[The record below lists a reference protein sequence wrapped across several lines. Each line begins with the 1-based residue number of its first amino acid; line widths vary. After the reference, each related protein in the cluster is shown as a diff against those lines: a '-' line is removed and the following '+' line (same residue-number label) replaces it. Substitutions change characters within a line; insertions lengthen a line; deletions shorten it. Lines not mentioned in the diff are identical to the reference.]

1 MDINST
7 MKILYR
13 HTRVFTFL
21 LTLLLLGSVT
31 NEAWAYNITYHVLTL
46 PFTTYQD
53 DGTTPNVSDIRTE
66 AIRVYVTN
74 GSTVE
79 LPDQFKSPLATDYSY
94 YASTDITKSGTAQA
108 IYKNNATKYYTY
120 TIKDG
125 ATPLTPSSSISGDCD
140 IYVTYSYNNTT
151 SPIDLSGG
159 TSYNISI
166 GDGFLA
172 FNRGRNNR
180 VAVVPKD
187 HVSAEQL
194 VSEDFVYVNVSNVA
208 NLKDKTYWKSG
219 DNKNPEAEVKSQF
232 HFLFKYEGNDPY
244 NIIIRSAYNKDTHY
258 IEKWASDIGFVNK
271 YYKGARIFSK
281 STDEILIAS
290 DDNKKYTTVY
300 TTSTTTV
307 DSTPMGDYFRKLDA
321 PVWNSFALLNAK
333 DNSEKYVFM
342 ASKNVKSNGDFDVP
356 SNNQQYYFLQNNYAV
371 VKFVAMTVETA
382 ANKYATDD
390 EMYEPEDVYFK
401 IVTQFGSNVTASIK
415 RSRYTIEHDEIKV
428 EDIPSELNRKYCN
441 LTGRFYKDA
450 ALTQEI
456 TKYSEAEGNNIYV
469 GYEVSNTIPFKA
481 IKPSDSYTTATWYEL
496 TDFES
501 EQSSGKKIKW
511 DGNSAFKNNGGK
523 EVYEKE
529 SEFAFVGDPYELRV
543 LYRDATKTAGANR
556 YISAATVSD
565 GTALG
570 FSDTAGDGYKWEIP
584 FGENS
589 DRFVLRLF
597 GSSASTPMYW
607 KWDATSAG
615 STVVLDDDAAPTRI
629 KVMELPERN
638 FTFKIVDK
646 AGNIAVTSTVSH
658 TIFSPLNGFASIPEV
673 IRSPFL
679 SDETV
684 TFYDT
689 YSGGGRGNL
698 DNLIDEA
705 PNTNHD
711 IFVKY
716 TTSHLNNKSIHL
728 NADELNQQFNVKLN
742 GSYIYYDGGVIKSNA
757 SPSTDELATDP
768 YVWFLRGRDPYA
780 MLIDNKAA
788 RTSSSTE
795 SVTIYN
801 DDGVTSTDDK
811 AIGGWIRVD
820 NGTWGDNKAL
830 GFTSTRTEASR
841 FIAIMGNNI
850 GVYEVMAATGDDT
863 FFHIGRTTDTK
874 VYSINT
880 SGYAHGDDALRFEL
894 AGKDAIT
901 YHLIDKAGNDLFE
914 NEIISNNPRLALPA
928 DYVSPLVAEYYYYPT
943 LAKAGTD
950 KAEDRI
956 TEIENDTNESGEGGE
971 NKDFDVY
978 VTYKVNDRV
987 KFNDDS
993 SPYLLK
999 FLNGSSYK
1007 MENGNDK
1014 LTSEAIKAMY
1024 PYTNGDGNLN
1034 IYGERMNEEQ
1044 MNGGSSTRPRWV
1056 WFFDS
1061 EHDDP
1066 YHVKIHSKSTINH
1079 GGIGHPTYLQTY
1091 AVHFNQSAE
1100 NVKTV
1105 VTGGILAG
1113 IASTPPT
1120 EYMILGTAGRFKLRT
1135 TATIDDGIT
1144 NERRNVTS
1152 FEQYWKTYNMIKLE
1166 VLGIDKSTN
1175 AFSNDEST
1183 WTVPTDKRAEL
1194 NTKLE
1199 ALGIGSGNWHS
1210 YDAIANAVRWNGF
1223 NDKSDGEGKKVVE
1236 KLEHW
1241 YQTFEMGDGTF
1252 DIESADIPPVLILLD
1267 RHGWEIMRKPLP
1279 KYEAYPYG
1287 DELADLKVYDS
1298 PMVKEYKFY
1307 NNATKATGCH
1317 KYTLRLDDK
1326 TKAERDQIKVSGKHF
1341 TSASLAILPPRTASG
1356 VISGG
1361 VVSDL
1366 YVTYTVKEEYEKS
1379 YTYNFTDNGNG
1390 TYTESG
1396 TPSKFMILQNG
1407 RFAREN
1413 PSGSASNYLSK
1424 PIGEAGDPI
1433 GGNIFEAILSP
1444 NTETASDVST
1454 QVDANKDGVIDDIN
1468 MWYVQPNLNIDK
1480 EMGIVWGTSDDITSA
1495 EPLSEY
1501 GTKKK
1506 YKDITGFDPYNIQLK
1521 NADVSNGRNLFMTS
1535 HMTTTALSSG
1545 AMVGDYTG
1553 GDNTITLENWV
1564 DVKNADT
1571 TTPKKNG
1578 DITVD
1583 EGYDHTN
1590 LQVTNQTFMAVS
1602 DALGNMQLMPRFDH
1616 SKRMNVTTSGSSR
1629 TTLEDAVDHTQKASA
1644 DDNESMGP
1652 QTVLL
1657 VRPQL
1662 FEYHIIDNDGNE
1674 ALRYKTA
1681 GEYFPSIPE
1690 HFKSPLATEFK
1701 YYKTAPTYDS
1711 GTKTLT
1717 VSDEI
1722 TGSFAAAG
1730 LNDMISQVYV
1740 RYSYD
1745 ASADELGILQGQWFT
1760 INLAGKD
1767 VKANGTID
1775 PADGTGVSLVSGS
1788 KPSTTP
1794 TDELKNAHE
1803 WHWKLLAAPADPSS
1817 AYYVAPDP
1825 YAIQIFNRY
1834 SNYATT
1840 LEEPSPMSVGIKVNN
1855 KNRFSLLSHPDG
1867 GYALAVNG
1875 LGTYSYD
1882 FVNGET
1888 EAAATTATE
1897 KNYQLVVANNT
1908 AYETA
1913 KTALAGQP
1921 NGDYYFKINNNK
1933 TYKKVT
1939 VSGGNP
1945 DEGAEST
1952 KEAWERAYH
1961 FTIISGSLSS
1971 GSRLIVNDDVTH
1983 DYTYHVI
1990 NNASKLAV
1998 SHTQDNAEAAEN
2010 GFTPTLPYNIQ
2021 TPLLNMNDY
2030 LYYGSVNIEGDNYT
2044 VVDNTK
2050 LFTLYGLYDDVV
2062 YVRYNAY
2069 NMDNTEYMVP
2079 NKRNATGSSTIAVAD
2094 DAKYTALNISG
2105 GLPYNIIWEDDKMM
2119 KTDGS
2124 TIANGGSHALDG
2136 ATENVWRFFGGDPY
2150 AIQIRHGNTGNY
2162 AIGSATLNETPDKT
2176 FMLLKHENYPYGVLQ
2191 VTGTTGDDAG
2201 KKLTGFGGELTAD
2214 ANTAPKYFI
2223 IFGLSTHKLI
2233 YHLVINTTN
2242 VNTTIPYREG
2252 TEDSPGTL
2260 TTKNIPGT
2268 TQRDLSETYQL
2279 GSTIMGQTYC
2289 VDAGEVS
2296 IGDVL
2301 KVPTEFNRPN
2311 CKYFFYIDNI
2321 QKSGAKET
2329 YQKTA
2334 TSVEDMN
2341 TQISSLPTSGYYY
2354 FKIGDGDSYKRVTKS
2369 AAEPSTVDCTV
2380 DDWNNVWQDED
2391 EDNGL
2396 NKYKGLEI
2404 TKLMSDANLIG
2415 SLVKVNVAYAFETG
2429 LETNAGEGF
2438 VTSLDQNLWYTF
2450 ETPDGS
2456 TPYLAHYTNA
2466 WGLQSMAGRDTRYT
2480 NDYLWTPLGDVY
2492 GFKMYNRYMIKNS
2505 SGGSN
2510 KVMTMTSIG
2519 DNVKLKME
2527 VPGEGGCT
2535 SGYEVFELLGSNTP
2549 GHFRIHPVVNHTGTQ
2564 YYIKRH
2570 DANTDIDGDRQPDP
2584 NYAILSTSY
2593 SEWTFGLN
2601 STLLAP
2607 YVERVGYVGGLTET
2621 AYTAQKDLLD
2631 KVKNG
2636 TADYE
2641 ELRTA
2646 QGIVYADANAV
2657 PYTPGYYRM
2666 HNQPGVSGI
2675 NPVRYAS
2682 GYTHKT
2688 ELTGDGVNTA
2698 GPIPM
2703 HFYSKAGVSTTF
2715 GSSGLKNGYTSTDAT
2730 RGDIPIV
2737 PTEQDPST
2745 IFYFDGN
2752 TVAAG
2757 TIPTSKI
2764 STQGLYVKG
2773 KKTDDDD
2780 DHGDAVMTA
2789 SASDATT
2796 FSLIDIGGAVLLIT
2810 DKVDPA
2816 SRNYLH
2822 FDQDYTVNEDNKIYN
2837 LKFFHN
2843 SPTDDAKW
2851 CLQPVQKSEAAGTN
2865 EMPLQIRTNNGGDDY
2880 YYATFYAPFDVA
2892 LPADA
2897 DDKTYNAFICET
2909 WNDKGLHPIKVPAK
2923 DTYTAGKYIPAG
2935 TPVLIRTSDESGS
2948 VTLMLPSTST
2958 SDAPTNNI
2966 FKGSYLEML
2975 LDADANHD
2983 VFTLGVPFVSEV
2995 TSFNRNNGEITA
3007 PLPEQANSGVGFYI
3021 NATPNKEN
3029 DALQSMWL
3037 RNNRY
3042 VLHNK
3047 IYYRATGGSPA
3058 RGVEFVPV
3066 VFKSETTE
3074 IDGVREYRA
3083 DTPYPGGV
3091 YNLQGR
3097 CVATEEQVLDGTWR
3111 QHLAP
3116 GIYIMN
3122 GRSIIVK

>member
-79 LPDQFKSPLATDYSY
+79 LPDQFKSPLATDYTY
-94 YASTDITKSGTAQA
+94 YASADITKSGTAQT
-108 IYKNNATKYYTY
+108 IYQNNVTKYYTY
-120 TIKDG
+120 TINGG
-125 ATPLTPSSSISGDCD
+125 ATPLTPGSSISENCD
-140 IYVTYSYNNTT
+140 IYVTYSYNNAT

-159 TSYNISI
+159 KSYNISI

-194 VSEDFVYVNVSNVA
+194 VSEDFVYVNVSDVK

-219 DNKNPEAEVKSQF
+219 ENKNPEAEVKSQF

-244 NIIIRSAYNKDTHY
+244 NITIRTAYNKATHY
-258 IEKWASDIGFVNK
+258 IERWAASDDGFVNK

-307 DSTPMGDYFRKLDA
+307 DSTPMQDYFRKLDA
-321 PVWNSFALLNAK
+321 PVWNSFAILNAK
-333 DNSEKYVFM
+333 DKSDKYVFM
-342 ASKNVKSNGDFDVP
+342 ASKNVKSNGDLDVP
-356 SNNQQYYFLQNNYAV
+356 NNNQQYYYLQNNYAV

-382 ANKYATDD
+382 ANNYATDD
-390 EMYEPEDVYFK
+390 EMYEPEDVNFK
-401 IVTQFGSNVTASIK
+401 IVTQFNNTVTASIK

-450 ALTQEI
+450 SLTQEI

-496 TDFES
+496 TDEDATTD
-501 EQSSGKKIKW
+501 KKIKW
-511 DGNSAFKNNGGK
+511 DGSSNFKNNGVSTTYDK
-523 EVYEKE
+523 L
-529 SEFAFVGDPYELRV
+529 SEFAFVGDPYELQV
-543 LYRDATKTAGANR
+543 IYRNGTETNGEKSYVSASIGVVTTPAASWDIPNDAIDGSFLLRKFNDTGHW
-556 YISAATVSD
+556 YWDISANDQNVTYS
-565 GTALG
+565 TTSETRL
-570 FSDTAGDGYKWEIP
+570 K
-584 FGENS
+584 
-589 DRFVLRLF
+589 VL
-597 GSSASTPMYW
+597 
-607 KWDATSAG
+607 
-615 STVVLDDDAAPTRI
+615 
-629 KVMELPERN
+629 ELPK
-638 FTFKIVDK
+638 FTYTYNVVDLAGKI
-646 AGNIAVTSTVSH
+646 AIQATASQ
-658 TIFSPLNGFASIPEV
+658 TIFSPLNGYASIPEE
-673 IRSPFL
+673 ICSPFL
-679 SDETV
+679 ADETI
-684 TFYDT
+684 TFYDS
-689 YSGGGRGNL
+689 Y
-698 DNLIDEA
+698 
-705 PNTNHD
+705 TNRNSDGVTDRRDFHVPSEQTP
-711 IFVKY
+711 ITQTPATNNANIYVAY
-716 TTSHLNNKSIHL
+716 TTLHLTEKSIKL
-728 NADELNQQFNVKLN
+728 IYSQQFNVKLN
-742 GSYIYYDGGVIKSNA
+742 GEYIYWDSSSGRILSNP
-757 SPSTDELATDP
+757 SPTDLTATA
-768 YVWFLRGRDPYA
+768 YLWRLRGRDPYA
-780 MLIDNKAA
+780 MRIDNVGASEGL
-788 RTSSSTE
+788 TGTISINVYNTNGDGTYTTE
-795 SVTIYN
+795 PVSNGKFVRVA
-801 DDGVTSTDDK
+801 DGIWGNDK
-811 AIGGWIRVD
+811 ALTFVD
-820 NGTWGDNKAL
+820 NRET
-830 GFTSTRTEASR
+830 ASH
-841 FIAIMGNNI
+841 FVAMMGNYTGI
-850 GVYEVMAATGDDT
+850 YEVLAATGNTDYY
-863 FFHIGRTTDTK
+863 HIGRPTAISAETK
-874 VYSINT
+874 VYSTAI
-880 SGYAHGDDALRFEL
+880 YAHEADELRFEL
-894 AGKDAIT
+894 SGLKAIT
-901 YHLIDKAGNDLFE
+901 YHLIDKAKVDLLQVS
-914 NEIISNNPRLALPA
+914 SNNPRLTLPA
-928 DYVSPLVAEYYYYPT
+928 EYVSPLVENYYYYPNKE
-943 LAKAGTD
+943 KADADVDDGLHTGN
-950 KAEDRI
+950 I
-956 TEIENDTNESGEGGE
+956 TEIDPENGPFE
-971 NKDFDVY
+971 VY
-978 VTYKVNDRV
+978 VTYTVNDRV

-999 FLNGSSYK
+999 FLNGSSYL

-1105 VTGGILAG
+1105 VTGGVLAG

-1135 TATIDDGIT
+1135 TATIDDGLT

-1194 NTKLE
+1194 NTRLE
-1199 ALGIGSGNWHS
+1199 TLGIGSGNWHS

-1287 DELADLKVYDS
+1287 DELAALKVYDS

-1444 NTETASDVST
+1444 NTKTASDVST
-1454 QVDANKDGVIDDIN
+1454 NVDTDKNGVIDDIN
-1468 MWYVQPNLNIDK
+1468 MWYIQPNLNIDK

-1521 NADVSNGRNLFMTS
+1521 NADVSDGRNLFLTS

-1553 GDNTITLENWV
+1553 DGGSKFITLAPWV
-1564 DVKNADT
+1564 DMKDADT
-1571 TTPKKNG
+1571 TTPKKIG
-1578 DITVD
+1578 DVTVN

-1590 LQVTNQTFMAVS
+1590 LQLTNQTFMAVS

-1616 SKRMNVTTSGSSR
+1616 SQRMDVTAGGSSR
-1629 TTLEDAVDHTQKASA
+1629 TTLADAVDHTQKASA

-1652 QTVLL
+1652 QTVVL

-1662 FEYHIIDNDGNE
+1662 FEYHIIDNEGNE
-1674 ALRYKTA
+1674 ALRYKSA

-1767 VKANGTID
+1767 VKANGTIV
-1775 PADGTGVSLVSGS
+1775 PSDGTGVSLFSGTKS
-1788 KPSTTP
+1788 SDVPIDGSEVKR
-1794 TDELKNAHE
+1794 K
-1803 WHWKLLAAPADPSS
+1803 WQWKFLAAPADPSS

-1825 YAIQIFNRY
+1825 YAIQLFNRNA
-1834 SNYATT
+1834 NYTTT
-1840 LEEPSPMSVGIKVNN
+1840 LEEPNPMSVGIKING
-1855 KNRFSLLSHPDG
+1855 KDRFSLLSHPDG

-1882 FVNGET
+1882 FINGESMT
-1888 EAAATTATE
+1888 TDVAATTATE
-1897 KNYQLVVANNT
+1897 KNYQLVVANND
-1908 AYETA
+1908 AYNAA
-1913 KTALAGQP
+1913 KTALTEQP
-1921 NGDYYFKINNNK
+1921 DGDYYFKINNNK

-1939 VSGGNP
+1939 VTSGTPGA
-1945 DEGAEST
+1945 GAEST

-1961 FTIISGSLSS
+1961 FTIISGSLSA
-1971 GSRLIVNDDVTH
+1971 GSQLLVNNDVTH
-1983 DYTYHVI
+1983 EYTYHVI
-1990 NNASKLAV
+1990 NNAKKLAI
-1998 SHTQDNAEAAEN
+1998 SGTQTNAEAVDN
-2010 GFTPTLPYNIQ
+2010 GFAPTLPYSLQ

-2030 LYYGSVNIEGDNYT
+2030 LYYGSVNKEGDNYT

-2050 LFTLYGLYDDVV
+2050 LFTLHGLYDDVV

-2069 NMDNTEYMVP
+2069 NMDNTEYKVP
-2079 NKRNATGSSTIAVAD
+2079 NKRNATGGTTIAVAD
-2094 DAKYTALNISG
+2094 DAKFTALNISG
-2105 GLPYNIIWEDDKMM
+2105 GLPYNIIWEGDKMM
-2119 KTDGS
+2119 KTNTDGT
-2124 TIANGGSHALDG
+2124 TIEDGGSHVLDG
-2136 ATENVWRFFGGDPY
+2136 ATDKVWRFFGGDPY

-2162 AIGSATLNETPDKT
+2162 AIGSAPLNVTPDKT
-2176 FMLLKHENYPYGVLQ
+2176 FMLLKHADCEYGVLQ
-2191 VTGTTGDDAG
+2191 VTGDVSGN
-2201 KKLTGFGGELTAD
+2201 KLTGYGEALTTEA
-2214 ANTAPKYFI
+2214 TPKYFI

-2233 YHLVINTTN
+2233 YHLVINKTK

-2252 TEDSPGTL
+2252 TEDSPSTTL
-2260 TTKNIPGT
+2260 TTKDIPGT

-2311 CKYFFYIDNI
+2311 CNFFYYIDNI
-2321 QKSGAKET
+2321 QTSGAKGT

-2334 TSVEDMN
+2334 TSIENMN
-2341 TQISSLPTSGYYY
+2341 SQISSLSTSLSTSTPSYYY
-2354 FKIGDGDSYKRVTKS
+2354 FKIGDGDSYKRVTIS
-2369 AAEPSTVDCTV
+2369 TAAPSTVDCTE
-2380 DDWNNVWQDED
+2380 DDWNNVWQD
-2391 EDNGL
+2391 NATL
-2396 NKYKGLEI
+2396 NDKYQGLEI
-2404 TKLMSDANLIG
+2404 TKLMSDADLVG
-2415 SLVKVNVAYAFETG
+2415 SLVKVNVAYAFQTG

-2466 WGLQSMAGRDTRYT
+2466 WGLQSMEGRETRYT

-2505 SGGSN
+2505 GAGT
-2510 KVMTMTSIG
+2510 KVMTYAETENEGIKLVVAEPGS
-2519 DNVKLKME
+2519 NVPT
-2527 VPGEGGCT
+2527 PGTGVYRTGNEI
-2535 SGYEVFELLGSNTP
+2535 FELLGSNTP
-2549 GHFRIHPVVNHTGTQ
+2549 GYFRIHPVVNKEGTQ
-2564 YYIKRH
+2564 YYVRRG
-2570 DANTDIDGDRQPDP
+2570 TD
-2584 NYAILSTSY
+2584 NYAELSTTG

-2607 YVERVGYVGGLTET
+2607 YVERVGYVGGLKED
-2621 AYTAQKDLLD
+2621 AYTGNKETLD

-2636 TADYE
+2636 TADYAE
-2641 ELRTA
+2641 MRTA
-2646 QGIVYADANAV
+2646 QGIVYADDNIV
-2657 PYTPGYYRM
+2657 PYAPGYYRM
-2666 HNQPGVSGI
+2666 HNQPDVSGI

-2682 GYTHKT
+2682 GYLHKT
-2688 ELTGDGVNTA
+2688 ELTEN
-2698 GPIPM
+2698 IPM

-2752 TVAAG
+2752 EVAAG
-2757 TIPTSKI
+2757 TVPTSKI

-2773 KKTDDDD
+2773 NRKDN

-2789 SASDATT
+2789 TADDATT

-2810 DKVDPA
+2810 DEVTPA
-2816 SRNYLH
+2816 TRNYLH

-2851 CLQPVQKSEAAGTN
+2851 CLQPVQKSETAGTN

-2897 DDKTYNAFICET
+2897 NDKTYNAFICET

-2923 DTYTAGKYIPAG
+2923 EPYAEGKYIPAG

-2948 VTLMLPSTST
+2948 VTLILPSTST

-2975 LDADANHD
+2975 LDTDAEHD
-2983 VFTLGVPFVSEV
+2983 VYTLGLPFVSEV
-2995 TSFNRNNGEITA
+2995 TSFNRNDGEITA

-3029 DALQSMWL
+3029 DALESMWL

-3047 IYYRATGGSPA
+3047 IYYRAGSGGAST
-3058 RGVEFVPV
+3058 RGIEFVPV
-3066 VFKSETTE
+3066 YFGAEDNNGNTTNVE
-3074 IDGVREYRA
+3074 DALNGTLTGDGCIY
-3083 DTPYPGGV
+3083 DLT
-3091 YNLQGR
+3091 GR
-3097 CVATEEQVLDGTWR
+3097 KVATEEQVEDGSWR
-3111 QHLAP
+3111 YQLKP
-3116 GIYIMN
+3116 GVYILN
-3122 GRSIIVK
+3122 GKKFMKKQ